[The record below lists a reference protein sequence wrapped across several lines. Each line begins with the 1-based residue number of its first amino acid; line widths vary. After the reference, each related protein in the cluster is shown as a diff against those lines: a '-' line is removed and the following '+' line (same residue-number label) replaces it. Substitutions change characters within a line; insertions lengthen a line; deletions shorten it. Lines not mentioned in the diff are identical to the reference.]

1 MRKALQ
7 AEQGNVDLANKIQ
20 QLSDKKKALQL
31 ELQKQ
36 RSLSDTVEKV
46 RASFKGHVSVVA
58 MTCAALFMRDRLI
71 PCL

>member
-46 RASFKGHVSVVA
+46 LVTSNDRFFAFAV
-58 MTCAALFMRDRLI
+58 TCAI
-71 PCL
+71 SGC